1 MLTGKFTVN
10 ILNIIKIK
18 KGEKKMIKMFI
29 VLSTLQSTDINLIYK
44 NFFNKLQF
52 FLFSLNIQRTGNNTL
67 KNSVQAFR
75 IELTS

>member
-1 MLTGKFTVN
+1 MLTGKITVN

-18 KGEKKMIKMFI
+18 KGEKKIKMFI

>member
-18 KGEKKMIKMFI
+18 KGEKKIKMFI

-75 IELTS
+75 IELIN

>member
-18 KGEKKMIKMFI
+18 KGEKKIKMFI